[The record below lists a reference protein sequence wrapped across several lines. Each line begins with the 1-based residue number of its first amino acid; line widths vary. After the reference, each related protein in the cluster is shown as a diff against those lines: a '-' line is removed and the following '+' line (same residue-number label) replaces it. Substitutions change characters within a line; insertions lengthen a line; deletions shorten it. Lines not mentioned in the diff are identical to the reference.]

1 MEISEGENSK
11 NTIKRTVP
19 FDGVIAKWLILR
31 KGIINKC

>member
-1 MEISEGENSK
+1 MEISKGKISK

-19 FDGVIAKWLILR
+19 FDGVFAKWLILR